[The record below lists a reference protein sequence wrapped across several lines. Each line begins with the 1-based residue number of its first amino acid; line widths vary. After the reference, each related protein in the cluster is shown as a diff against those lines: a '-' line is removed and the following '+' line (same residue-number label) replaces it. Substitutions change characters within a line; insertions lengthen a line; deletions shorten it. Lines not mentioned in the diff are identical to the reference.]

1 MYVYTIVKQTVYDSS
16 PSFEVVAVSENIET
30 LKKRLR
36 EDVQKYVQE
45 VYDDDE
51 ETLIEYGLTPI
62 DQIDEFWSDE
72 STAED
77 FASFKEFRVF
87 EVPVV

>member
-1 MYVYTIVKQTVYDSS
+1 MYVYTIIKEGVFDNGA
-16 PSFEVVAVSENIET
+16 SFEVIAVSENIET

-36 EDVQKYVQE
+36 HDVQKYVDE
-45 VYDDDE
+45 VYDE
-51 ETLIEYGLTPI
+51 ESFAEYGLTPI

-77 FASFKEFRVF
+77 LGSYQEFHVF